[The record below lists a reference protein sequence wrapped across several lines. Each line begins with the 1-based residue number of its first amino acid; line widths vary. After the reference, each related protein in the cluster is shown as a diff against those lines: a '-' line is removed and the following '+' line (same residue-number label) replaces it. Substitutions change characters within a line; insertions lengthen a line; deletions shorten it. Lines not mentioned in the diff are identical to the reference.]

1 MNDKRIPQSNMQ
13 CINENIASI
22 QSVDT
27 LAIHADDQE
36 YFIQRASEGED
47 VYAYCILPP
56 REGATMAWN
65 IWDTD
70 VRIPYS
76 DQPIT
81 WSLAFYCR
89 ETPNIYKLSLR
100 NLHTPD
106 QPSVL
111 VLRHYPVSIRAA
123 MRHIRA
129 YIQHLNVFGGEP
141 TSNITD

>member
-1 MNDKRIPQSNMQ
+1 MSYKRIPQENMQ
-13 CINENIASI
+13 SINENIASI
-22 QSVDT
+22 KNIDTSV
-27 LAIHADDQE
+27 IHADDQE

-47 VYAYCILPP
+47 VYAYEILPP
-56 REGATMAWN
+56 GESTRVAFN